1 MVNLLLFTWSCS
13 APEDENEKT
22 GTSKEEKVAEALT
35 KKAPEKITFLFVTQ
49 ATCPS
54 CDKLKETMKLEAP
67 KRLLSNYFDVKKI
80 LLGDKLPEGL
90 TPPNGTPTVYFL
102 GTDNEVLVEP
112 MIGEKTQAALMEFL
126 EDALLEYKNTY
137 KIDLTTKT
145 KKEENNAPTP

>member
-1 MVNLLLFTWSCS
+1 MVNLPLFTWSCS
-13 APEDENEKT
+13 APEDE
-22 GTSKEEKVAEALT
+22 KVAEALT
-35 KKAPEKITFLFVTQ
+35 KKAPGKITFLFVTQ

-54 CDKLKETMKLEAP
+54 CEKLEETMKLEAP
-67 KRLLSNYFDVKKI
+67 KRLLNNYFDVKKI

-102 GTDNEVLVEP
+102 GTDNEILVEP

-145 KKEENNAPTP
+145 KKEENNAPKP